1 LQTVREATFDDQ
13 DKFPEKIVRELARAI
28 VCRTYAPAVHELC
41 HLAAAAGRADG
52 TGRYEQLFWASG
64 PARARNFY
72 AWFGDADSDG
82 LDVTGSAVTLAY
94 PDKPF
99 TVTYG
104 RMPFLSALLEFLM
117 TALGYTALDETLAPL
132 AAEMPSAGQVS
143 DAANELSRKLYAFL
157 GEHLPAVQE
166 QRKQRG
172 FLAFIAERADGD
184 GAAQAIDDGAVLDYW
199 IEHAGADTEAE
210 SNEAAPDARTY
221 RNVFK
226 TAARLLTILRLAED
240 RHGIE
245 VALPIGTDR
254 EAGEVDPAELEHAM
268 AAVDEDADAV
278 DALEQVALAGVKLV
292 NKREAE
298 ALRQALPGDAIARA
312 LTRSVLRNAVFG
324 DAQARLT
331 QALRQGLEP
340 AEVAR
345 KIDAEPDDDYPGRLD
360 AFRAVADHLERMLLV
375 SFHVLFHCR
384 HAAAVEAALLA
395 HPDLDL
401 EGLRPDPDA
410 PDATD
415 GSNVVS
421 MQAERALRRFF
432 DDGDD
437 ESPLGQL
444 RRDAAK
450 AAKSIARQGFKE
462 ADWQDPEIVGA
473 FADGVG
479 ALAAARRDLAR
490 LLDRHAAGIDWP
502 GLQREDTPTFRA
514 QFKRLYGDRDGD
526 RYG

>member
-1 LQTVREATFDDQ
+1 LQTVREASCDDQ
-13 DKFPEKIVRELARAI
+13 DKYPEKVVRELARAI

-41 HLAAAAGRADG
+41 HLIAAAGRADG
-52 TGRYEQLFWASG
+52 TGRYEQLFWATG
-64 PARARNFY
+64 PARARNFF
-72 AWFGDADSDG
+72 AWFADADADASG
-82 LDVTGSAVTLAY
+82 LDVAGNGVTLAY
-94 PDKPF
+94 SDKPF

-132 AAEMPSAGQVS
+132 AAEMPGAEQVS
-143 DAANELSRKLYAFL
+143 EAANELSRKLYAFL

-166 QRKQRG
+166 QRKQRS
-172 FLAFIAERADGD
+172 FLAFVAERAAGEA
-184 GAAQAIDDGAVLDYW
+184 AAQAIDDGTVLDYW
-199 IEHAGADTEAE
+199 IEHAEAE
-210 SNEAAPDARTY
+210 GDDTDARTY

-254 EAGEVDPAELEHAM
+254 EAGEVDPAELEQAM
-268 AAVDEDADAV
+268 TAVEEAADTV
-278 DALEQVALAGVKLV
+278 DALEQVALAGVKMV

-298 ALRQALPGDAIARA
+298 TLRHALPGDETARA

-331 QALRQGLEP
+331 QALRQGLKP

-345 KIDAEPDDDYPGRLD
+345 KIETEPEDDYPGRLD
-360 AFRAVADHLERMLLV
+360 SFRAVAEHLERMLLV
-375 SFHVLFHCR
+375 SFHVLFLRR
-384 HAAAVEAALLA
+384 HAAAAEAALLA
-395 HPDLDL
+395 RPDLDL
-401 EGLRPDPDA
+401 EALRPDPA
-410 PDATD
+410 TPD
-415 GSNVVS
+415 GGNVVS
-421 MQAERALRRFF
+421 MQAELALRRLF
-432 DDGDD
+432 DDADD

-462 ADWQDPEIVGA
+462 GDWQDPEIVGA
-473 FADGVG
+473 FADGLP
-479 ALAAARRDLAR
+479 ALAAALRELLR
-490 LLDRHAAGIDWP
+490 LLERHAAGIDWP
-502 GLQREDTPTFRA
+502 GLQAEDTPTFQA
-514 QFKRLYGDRDGD
+514 QFMRMYGGQDG
-526 RYG
+526 